1 MSPAT
6 KQAKRPKTLS
16 RPQLSREV
24 VADRA
29 VALADA
35 EGLDAVTIRRLATE
49 LGVTPMALYWH
60 FRTKE
65 DLLAGLG
72 DRVLDAVEV
81 PARTRRWD
89 VDLRAGL
96 VALLVAMRPH
106 PELAELVAGQVM
118 LHPKGLV
125 LTELALA
132 TLSEAGLAPEPTAWF
147 AMQALRTVL
156 ALVTGDPSTDDEM
169 PDADRD
175 AHQRQKLAR
184 IASLSP
190 AQFPA
195 LTAHAEAMASCSD
208 VDMFFELGL
217 DHYIEG
223 VKGLAA
229 RS

>member
-6 KQAKRPKTLS
+6 KTARPAKTTP

-29 VALADA
+29 IALADA

-65 DLLAGLG
+65 ELLAGLG
-72 DRVLDAVEV
+72 DRVLDTVEL
-81 PARTRRWD
+81 PERTGTWD

-96 VALLVAMRPH
+96 VALLTAMRPH
-106 PELAELVAGQVM
+106 PELADLVAQQVM
-118 LHPKGLV
+118 LNPRGLV

-132 TLSEAGLAPEPTAWF
+132 TLSQAGLAPEPTAWF
-147 AMQALRTVL
+147 AMQALRTIL
-156 ALVTGDPSTDDEM
+156 ALVTGDPVVDDEL
-169 PDADRD
+169 PVAERET
-175 AHQRQKLAR
+175 HQRQKMAR
-184 IASLSP
+184 IGSLSP
-190 AQFPA
+190 TEFPA
-195 LTAHAEAMASCSD
+195 LTAHAEAMAYCSD
-208 VDMFFELGL
+208 VDMFFELGI
-217 DHYIEG
+217 DHYIAG

-229 RS
+229 RR

>member
-1 MSPAT
+1 MSPSRTAT
-6 KQAKRPKTLS
+6 RPALT
-16 RPQLSREV
+16 RET

-29 VALADA
+29 VEIADA
-35 EGLDAVTIRRLATE
+35 EGLEAVTIRRLATE

-72 DRVLDAVEV
+72 ARVLDAVEV
-81 PARTRRWD
+81 PERTGEWD

-96 VALLVAMRPH
+96 TALLAAMRPH
-106 PELAELVAGQVM
+106 PELADLVADQVM

-132 TLSEAGLAPEPTAWF
+132 TLSEAGLAPEPAAWF

-156 ALVTGDPSTDDEM
+156 ALVTGDPVVDSGM
-169 PDADRD
+169 PDPAREL
-175 AHQRQKLAR
+175 HQREKMAR
-184 IASLSP
+184 IATLSP
-190 AQFPA
+190 QEFPA
-195 LTAHAEAMASCSD
+195 LTAHAEAMAYCSD
-208 VDMFFELGL
+208 VDMFIELGV

-229 RS
+229 RG

>member
-1 MSPAT
+1 MSPT
-6 KQAKRPKTLS
+6 KTAARPA
-16 RPQLSREV
+16 LSREV

-29 VALADA
+29 VALADS

-72 DRVLDAVEV
+72 DRVLDGVEI
-81 PARTRRWD
+81 PERTGEWD
-89 VDLRAGL
+89 TDLRAGL

-106 PELAELVAGQVM
+106 PALAELVANQVM
-118 LHPKGLV
+118 LHPKGLA

-132 TLSEAGLAPEPTAWF
+132 TLSDAGLEPEPAAWF

-156 ALVTGDPSTDDEM
+156 ALVTGDPVVDSEM
-169 PDADRD
+169 SEAARET
-175 AHQRQKLAR
+175 HQRTKMAR

-190 AQFPA
+190 KEFPA
-195 LTAHAEAMASCSD
+195 LTAHAEAMAYCSD
-208 VDMFFELGL
+208 VDLFIDLGV

-223 VKGLAA
+223 VRGLASRA
-229 RS
+229 